1 MTIAGID
8 EDRISGGEIEES
20 WGDYD
25 ALGMM
30 QQLGFV
36 PEPEQAQA

>member
-1 MTIAGID
+1 VA
-8 EDRISGGEIEES
+8 ES
-20 WGDYD
+20 WDSFD

-30 QQLGFV
+30 QQLGLV

>member
-1 MTIAGID
+1 MEITGVSI
-8 EDRISGGEIEES
+8 ERFSGGKVAET
-20 WGDYD
+20 WDNYD